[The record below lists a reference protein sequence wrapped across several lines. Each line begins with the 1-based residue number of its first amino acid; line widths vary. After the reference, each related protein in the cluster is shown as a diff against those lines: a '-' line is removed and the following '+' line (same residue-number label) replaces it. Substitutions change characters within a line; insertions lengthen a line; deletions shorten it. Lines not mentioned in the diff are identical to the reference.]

1 MGKNSNRHQQRTFYY
16 FCNEKL
22 IIKEFMKSEL
32 CETYRFDPTKFD
44 ENGRRNNDGFRF
56 RNVVKEFE
64 IDFHNRHSADYALNL
79 YANSNTMRLL
89 SRSCDAAS
97 FLIYGM
103 ELTQG
108 DSFDTRLDPAFNH
121 KMESYGKSLYVYGID
136 SAFMTD
142 FDENGYPRLDKDES
156 IYPLTLLVDN
166 EMRDGEVRLSVPS
179 MDGDGEV
186 IETINVPQLELA

>member
-1 MGKNSNRHQQRTFYY
+1 ME
-16 FCNEKL
+16 NEL
-22 IIKEFMKSEL
+22 S
-32 CETYRFDPTKFD
+32 ETYRFAPSEFN
-44 ENGRRNNDGFRF
+44 ENGRRSHDGVRL
-56 RNVVKEFE
+56 RDVVKEFE
-64 IDFHNRHSADYALNL
+64 EDFHRIHSADYALNL
-79 YANSNTMRLL
+79 YANSMTMRLL
-89 SRSCDAAS
+89 SKSCDAAP

-108 DSFDTRLDPAFNH
+108 DSFNAAIDPTFNH
-121 KMESYGKSLYVYGID
+121 QMESNGRSIYVYGID

-142 FDENGYPRLDKDES
+142 FDENGYPRLDTDES